1 MASGVFYDLPDSD
14 PDCGDSC
21 ATNFHQLVTT
31 KGTRQMRELPK
42 ELVDEIRA
50 LADKF
55 ELTIRADERDR
66 LISKMRGTLF
76 AEQLGDAL
84 ADDTPPLPESV
95 PQPNDVSLSQ
105 AHYQAIRWMSQ
116 GFIAVPTL
124 AGHMNVKKQSV
135 YHYLSDLKKA
145 GFDIEIKSTGNR
157 RGGYRNIYRLAR
169 PA

>member
-1 MASGVFYDLPDSD
+1 MTRTLPES
-14 PDCGDSC
+14 
-21 ATNFHQLVTT
+21 LI
-31 KGTRQMRELPK
+31 E
-42 ELVDEIRA
+42 EIRKV
-50 LADKF
+50 ADKF
-55 ELTIRADERDR
+55 ELAIRQDERDR

-76 AEQLGDAL
+76 SEQVGEAL
-84 ADDTPPLPESV
+84 ADDDAPPLPESL
-95 PQPNDVSLSQ
+95 PQPNAVVLS
-105 AHYQAIRWMSQ
+105 ATHYTAIRWMSQ

>member
-1 MASGVFYDLPDSD
+1 MTRTLPES
-14 PDCGDSC
+14 
-21 ATNFHQLVTT
+21 LI
-31 KGTRQMRELPK
+31 E
-42 ELVDEIRA
+42 EIRKV
-50 LADKF
+50 ADKF
-55 ELTIRADERDR
+55 ELAIRQDERDR

-76 AEQLGDAL
+76 SEQVGEAL
-84 ADDTPPLPESV
+84 ADDDAPPLPESL
-95 PQPNDVSLSQ
+95 PQPNDVVLS
-105 AHYQAIRWMSQ
+105 ATHYTAIRWMSQ